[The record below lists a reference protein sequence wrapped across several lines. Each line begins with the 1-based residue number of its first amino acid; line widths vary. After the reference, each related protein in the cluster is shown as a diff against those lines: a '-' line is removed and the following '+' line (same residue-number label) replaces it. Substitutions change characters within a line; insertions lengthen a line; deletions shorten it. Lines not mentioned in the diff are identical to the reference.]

1 MSNDTNGINSSNSL
15 LVPSAEVNDVA
26 TELVN
31 VTEPGQDPELV
42 QMGQQFIQA
51 VLANQANDTNE
62 VDLDLQPSS
71 AGVDA
76 LPADIRDRAITIIDE
91 AASILDSVAQ
101 NNYSQEELE
110 AILKDVIDPLQ
121 AAGILMS
128 DYVSDELASTVQAPG
143 SS

>member
-128 DYVSDELASTVQAPG
+128 DYVSDELASTVQAP
-143 SS
+143 SSS

>member
-62 VDLDLQPSS
+62 ADLDLQPSS

-76 LPADIRDRAITIIDE
+76 LPADIRDKAITIIDE

-128 DYVSDELASTVQAPG
+128 DYVSDELASTVQA
-143 SS
+143 SSSS